1 MLLTPVPLTEP
12 LKFLHCA
19 VLAVIASTF
28 KVRLPGMPSSISTS
42 FVLFLIA
49 ISQLPLPEVLLLTV
63 PATVV
68 QCLWRTAR
76 RPSAVQIVFSVGATL
91 VNTGLA
97 TLFYVATL
105 NKGGIVPALVLAAIS
120 FFFFGSLLVSGAIS
134 LTKSVPLGQIW
145 RQCDRWALPYYVGGA
160 ILAVLVAAYAQSQG
174 LHQALAMLTGLYLL
188 YVWYDAQVTATK
200 DQRPA

>member
-1 MLLTPVPLTEP
+1 MRARAKIYIALVTALGASLVAASMLLTPVPLTEP

-105 NKGGIVPALVLAAIS
+105 NKGGIVPAQSWPPSPSS
-120 FFFFGSLLVSGAIS
+120 F
-134 LTKSVPLGQIW
+134 SVPCSFRGPF
-145 RQCDRWALPYYVGGA
+145 R
-160 ILAVLVAAYAQSQG
+160 
-174 LHQALAMLTGLYLL
+174 
-188 YVWYDAQVTATK
+188 
-200 DQRPA
+200 